1 MNKFKD
7 MGYEQA
13 DDHFERIINSQNT
26 AKPRIL
32 YSNDQSERQKRIIDK
47 YSNNSPLSPENLEEL
62 SKINNLAQ

>member
-13 DDHFERIINSQNT
+13 DDNFERIINSQNI

-32 YSNDQSERQKRIIDK
+32 YSND
-47 YSNNSPLSPENLEEL
+47 
-62 SKINNLAQ
+62 